1 MVKKMIR
8 FIIYILFFIIAC
20 EDNRQWDNPYDPNS
34 NRDFWTPQNLLA
46 KDTDGEG
53 ENGIRNIELTWNRK
67 GRPSNGFIIDRRIG
81 DKDWENSI
89 LTIKENPDLDE
100 LNATDNIDLKV
111 LLDLL
116 KSPVPFEYKYRIYAY
131 AIMEDGDTNVSNY
144 SSTIIVPKVP
154 GMPSGD
160 LKIKSVEYKNI
171 PPKTMIINWNKYN
184 GDHFKSY
191 LIYHSLS
198 NDFQSKTLY
207 NTINDIDILSM
218 ETTSFTV
225 LKENSFWIGVEDIM
239 GQKTISENSL
249 FQLAIDQPPESVLL
263 DTITFENDK
272 FKLKWS
278 KAIMNSVNDD
288 FENYIIEEISLP
300 DSSTTSLETITIK
313 DDIEKLVSINKDV
326 ETYFRVKLN
335 DEWGNSTF
343 SNIQPASSFQ
353 KIITLDFIRDL
364 GDDLNIYN
372 LGSKLFFPIK
382 KTSVNAK
389 FPVWI
394 QNGKKIYA
402 LVEGNM
408 GIVLNEDG
416 TSLRTI
422 LGEEPQD
429 ISFNSDQT
437 KGIYTGEDHNLY
449 YVDLT
454 TSDGEITIKIQD
466 NNEWFSDPEIIS
478 VDEIL
483 YSQIK
488 NPNLNN
494 LGPQGIFISGLDG
507 SNVDTL
513 LLEPSSKNLKGV
525 RYLMPRMSPLKDK
538 ILYVKENE
546 SLYLSEIDQDRNV
559 ISNIKIT
566 IEGVDDVLP
575 EQSKY
580 FRNIR
585 WSPDGTKAVFWT
597 KDADYNL
604 YIYDL
609 NVNPA
614 IVKLLQPGARY
625 ADWVENDKVQFRL
638 ENADA
643 MFIKNINDA
652 PTTSPILLIDDG
664 HPAYNSPWA
673 QLQPRQ

>member
-1 MVKKMIR
+1 
-8 FIIYILFFIIAC
+8 
-20 EDNRQWDNPYDPNS
+20 
-34 NRDFWTPQNLLA
+34 
-46 KDTDGEG
+46 
-53 ENGIRNIELTWNRK
+53 
-67 GRPSNGFIIDRRIG
+67 
-81 DKDWENSI
+81 
-89 LTIKENPDLDE
+89 
-100 LNATDNIDLKV
+100 
-111 LLDLL
+111 
-116 KSPVPFEYKYRIYAY
+116 
-131 AIMEDGDTNVSNY
+131 
-144 SSTIIVPKVP
+144 
-154 GMPSGD
+154 
-160 LKIKSVEYKNI
+160 
-171 PPKTMIINWNKYN
+171 
-184 GDHFKSY
+184 
-191 LIYHSLS
+191 
-198 NDFQSKTLY
+198 
-207 NTINDIDILSM
+207 
-218 ETTSFTV
+218 
-225 LKENSFWIGVEDIM
+225 
-239 GQKTISENSL
+239 
-249 FQLAIDQPPESVLL
+249 
-263 DTITFENDK
+263 
-272 FKLKWS
+272 
-278 KAIMNSVNDD
+278 MNSVNDD

-300 DSSTTSLETITIK
+300 DSSMTSLETITIK

-353 KIITLDFIRDL
+353 KIITLDFIREL

-382 KTSVNAK
+382 MTSVNAK

-454 TSDGEITIKIQD
+454 TSDGEIIIKIQD

-494 LGPQGIFISGLDG
+494 LGPQGIFTSGLDG

-546 SLYLSEIDQDRNV
+546 SLYLSEIDQNRNV

-652 PTTSPILLIDDG
+652 PTTSPILLIEDG

>member
-46 KDTDGEG
+46 TDTDGEG

-100 LNATDNIDLKV
+100 LNATDNINLKV

-184 GDHFKSY
+184 GKHFKSY

-278 KAIMNSVNDD
+278 KAIMNSINDD

-313 DDIEKLVSINKDV
+313 DDIEKLLSINTDV

-546 SLYLSEIDQDRNV
+546 SLYLSEIDQNRNV

>member
-46 KDTDGEG
+46 TDTDGEG

-184 GDHFKSY
+184 GNHFKSY

-300 DSSTTSLETITIK
+300 DSSSTSLETIIIK

-546 SLYLSEIDQDRNV
+546 SLYLSEIDQNRNV

-652 PTTSPILLIDDG
+652 PTTSPILLIEDG